1 MPASHYK
8 GPLKGK
14 GDTDMT
20 LCEIC
25 SRYGIRTEATT
36 TRTIEAQQ
44 SDDRIVGQ
52 VCDECASH
60 VDRDAS
66 RQRQAKGLGGLVRI
80 KAHLTVE

>member
-1 MPASHYK
+1 
-8 GPLKGK
+8 
-14 GDTDMT
+14 MT

-44 SDDRIVGQ
+44 SDEQIVGQ

>member
-1 MPASHYK
+1 
-8 GPLKGK
+8 
-14 GDTDMT
+14 MT

-36 TRTIEAQQ
+36 SRTIEAQQ
-44 SDDRIVGQ
+44 TDEQLVGQ
-52 VCDECASH
+52 LCDECAGQ

-66 RQRQAKGLGGLVRI
+66 RQRQIKGVRI

>member
-1 MPASHYK
+1 
-8 GPLKGK
+8 
-14 GDTDMT
+14 MT

-25 SRYGIRTEATT
+25 SRYGYQEEATN

-52 VCDECASH
+52 VCDECACQ

-66 RQRQAKGLGGLVRI
+66 RQRQAKGIGGLVRI

>member
-8 GPLKGK
+8 GPVKGR
-14 GDTDMT
+14 GDTTMT

-25 SRYGIRTEATT
+25 SRYGIKTEAST

-44 SDDRIVGQ
+44 TDDRIVGQ
-52 VCDECASH
+52 VCDECASQ

-66 RQRQAKGLGGLVRI
+66 RQRTLGGLRI
-80 KAHLTVE
+80 RATLVVE